1 MPSPLR
7 SLLCSLLSL
16 WGIVST
22 QGHPSEGW
30 EAKKYPCVV
39 CDSLVESL
47 FDGQH
52 FDEACESM
60 QVCDFLAPHRDRVLR
75 AFKGVPGGPKAW
87 ANASSALARDTV
99 SRMVCEG
106 VGLCEAVKDM
116 AITSTGIPDVRV
128 TPVYASKG
136 YAYVRVSLIDDAS
149 AAEDITTTPSDLFTY
164 SQPFRYRWTDKRL
177 SSGLLKVAPG
187 ESTKVTIQ
195 GTDFDIYLPEEG
207 QGTRGVIIAD
217 PCFSGKWVGC
227 QYGSTLQ
234 TLKRIT
240 GFINAACENDRSEG
254 GIDFWM
260 ILGDNFYDRSGELSS
275 QFFSMLT
282 AKAKSKIFAASPGNH
297 DYWVGGSPLISVK
310 GKDQF
315 ANGFMQYYAMD
326 AEASKEDSVNFLDFS
341 QDPSK
346 GGLSKLKA
354 NLPSA
359 KNFNAYFKI
368 GNLAFISYSGA
379 YDDKAVQPFLEEAC
393 GWLSGQGD
401 VVNAFVIGHWNDGGL
416 GCSNGMDVPSV
427 RSKMESIEGC
437 SAFGNKL
444 KYFMGHTHCNEVTE
458 TGIGFM
464 VAGMGMEGCGNFGI
478 PVLDS
483 TSASR
488 SNQSSPKAAAAAAA
502 DGLVYYFPIQ
512 DAKDAGQGDKYNATI
527 SCFEQ
532 KGVGGCLAAGLATK
546 WA

>member
-1 MPSPLR
+1 MASCPSFRVGPGNSVSYVCNVLELFFPFEKCPQFSTLPSEIRQKLAPPGILWGKTFGGISRVCRFRGCPSARTLVPEDNLVAMPSPLR

-60 QVCDFLAPHRDRVLR
+60 QVCDFLAPHRDGVLR

-234 TLKRIT
+234 TLKRRTKSAIH
-240 GFINAACENDRSEG
+240 
-254 GIDFWM
+254 
-260 ILGDNFYDRSGELSS
+260 FYKMRPAGRGE
-275 QFFSMLT
+275 Q
-282 AKAKSKIFAASPGNH
+282 
-297 DYWVGGSPLISVK
+297 
-310 GKDQF
+310 
-315 ANGFMQYYAMD
+315 
-326 AEASKEDSVNFLDFS
+326 
-341 QDPSK
+341 
-346 GGLSKLKA
+346 
-354 NLPSA
+354 
-359 KNFNAYFKI
+359 
-368 GNLAFISYSGA
+368 
-379 YDDKAVQPFLEEAC
+379 
-393 GWLSGQGD
+393 
-401 VVNAFVIGHWNDGGL
+401 
-416 GCSNGMDVPSV
+416 
-427 RSKMESIEGC
+427 
-437 SAFGNKL
+437 
-444 KYFMGHTHCNEVTE
+444 
-458 TGIGFM
+458 
-464 VAGMGMEGCGNFGI
+464 
-478 PVLDS
+478 
-483 TSASR
+483 
-488 SNQSSPKAAAAAAA
+488 
-502 DGLVYYFPIQ
+502 
-512 DAKDAGQGDKYNATI
+512 
-527 SCFEQ
+527 
-532 KGVGGCLAAGLATK
+532 
-546 WA
+546 